1 MMRALDLIIGGTI
14 AALALIVSPI
24 AWVSQ
29 FFYWR
34 SSERHRSCIFCG
46 AEVDDTTGMCERC
59 TEIERFAP

>member
-29 FFYWR
+29 FFYER
-34 SSERHRSCIFCG
+34 QTPPRRCAFCQSEI
-46 AEVDDTTGMCERC
+46 DDTTGMCEQC
-59 TEIERFAP
+59 TLEESMA